1 VSGRDVKPQD
11 VITGR
16 RPTPE
21 ERERIADDL
30 QAYFR
35 AGLASEPADPD
46 VEARLAPY
54 FERLG
59 LKLSEAKG
67 REEPFPTEALI
78 ESERELPQ

>member
-1 VSGRDVKPQD
+1 VSDRDLRPD
-11 VITGR
+11 NMITGR

-30 QAYFR
+30 QAYFG
-35 AGLASEPADPD
+35 AAIANEPADPD

-59 LKLSEAKG
+59 LKLSEA
-67 REEPFPTEALI
+67 LI